1 MFIDAI
7 HEKIGGTKKTAEEL
21 VDAVFDTITGALKEG
36 KEVSITGFGT
46 FSAKERKARQA
57 RNPRTGESVFVPAR
71 KAPKFK
77 AAKGLKDAVRQ

>member
-21 VDAVFDTITGALKEG
+21 VDAIFDTITGALKEG

>member
-7 HEKIGGTKKTAEEL
+7 HEKIGGTKKTVEEV
-21 VDAVFDTITGALKEG
+21 VDAVFDTITNALKEG
-36 KEVSITGFGT
+36 NEVSITGFGT
-46 FSAKERKARQA
+46 FSAIERKARQA
-57 RNPRTGESVFVPAR
+57 RNPRTGEPVSVPAM